1 MTFYIKR
8 GNTYNVTANEQLD
21 IKETLP
27 VGTYTVKLSLEGFYL
42 EMVDDFE
49 APSKIYGDT
58 TKVAHKILDTFASRT
73 NATGVLLSGEQGSGK
88 TLQGEVISIEARD
101 RGIPTFVINSAF
113 YGEAFNTFMQS
124 IEQPII
130 VLFDEFE
137 KVYDDGEQQ
146 ALLTLLDG
154 VYPTKKLFVLTC
166 NDKYRVNKHMKN
178 RPGRIFYHLEYK
190 GLGIDFI
197 TEYSQDNLKNKDHV
211 DSVARVSMLFAEFNF
226 DILKALIEE
235 MNRYNETAAE
245 AMKMLNARP
254 ENSDFQYFDFDLE
267 VDGKVLPDD
276 KLFDKTWRGN
286 PLQANIAINH
296 QTDEV
301 DEDGD
306 PDYDTVLFTSSN
318 ITKVDAQSGTFLYV
332 NADGAKLSLKKRV
345 PVVTSYGD
353 SPFF

>member
-8 GNTYNVTANEQLD
+8 GNTYGVTANEQLD
-21 IKETLP
+21 IKNILP

-42 EMVDDFE
+42 EMVDDFT
-49 APSKIYGDT
+49 APPKIYGDT
-58 TKVAHKILDTFASRT
+58 VKVSHKILDTFESRT

-88 TLQGEVISIEARD
+88 TLQGEIISIEARE

-113 YGEAFNTFMQS
+113 AGEAFNTFMQS
-124 IEQPII
+124 IEQPIV

-137 KVYDDGEQQ
+137 KVYDDAEQQ

-190 GLGIDFI
+190 GLGVEFI
-197 TEYSQDNLKNKDHV
+197 TEYSKDNLKNQDHV
-211 DSVARVSMLFAEFNF
+211 ESVARLSLLFSEFNF

-235 MNRYNETAAE
+235 MNRYDETAAE

-254 ENSDFQYFDFDLE
+254 ENSEYQYFDFALE
-267 VDGKVLPDD
+267 VGGKTLGKED
-276 KLFDKTWRGN
+276 LYETTWRGN
-286 PLQANIAINH
+286 PLQNSINISYLTEAL
-296 QTDEV
+296 D
-301 DEDGD
+301 DDGD
-306 PDYDTVLFTSSN
+306 REYETVLFTSSN
-318 ITKVDAQSGTFLYV
+318 LTKVDAQSGTFMFV
-332 NADGAKLSLKKRV
+332 NADGEKLALKKQV
-345 PVVTSYGD
+345 PVVTTYGD
-353 SPFF
+353 FF